1 MNKSNETLAFY
12 LNKCKEDKA
21 LFVENLG
28 WLLSQT
34 REQVVKCEYIPKN
47 ELVKVIFEDGYEK
60 LVNIN
65 LDSYLAIIKDVVRAI

>member
-34 REQVVKCEYIPKN
+34 REQIVKCEYIPKY
-47 ELVKVIFEDGYEK
+47 ELVKVIFEDGCEK

-65 LDSYLAIIKDVVRAI
+65 LDSYLSIIKDVVRAI